1 VPETSPTLTTTSYAV
16 LGHLALQPWTMYDLA
31 RQMQRNVHF
40 YFPRVESQIYA
51 EPKRLVA
58 AGLAAAAT
66 EMTGKR
72 ARTIYSITSAGRAAL
87 AAWLASPLSKGP
99 LLEFEAILR
108 AMLAPFGTDADLAAT
123 LRQTRQE
130 IQSTL
135 LAVAARISD
144 EYRDGRAPFQHYAQY
159 RSVMHDFLLSFGQLV
174 DDWAERNLARIERWP
189 GMSEEERREE
199 GVRIFDSVRPKEKSR
214 LPDGSDSG

>member
-1 VPETSPTLTTTSYAV
+1 VADPAPTLTTTSYAV

-58 AGLAAAAT
+58 AGLAEAAI

-72 ARTIYSITSAGRAAL
+72 SRTIYSITPQGGDVL
-87 AAWLASPLSKGP
+87 AAWLATPPSKGP
-99 LLEFEAILR
+99 LLEFEAVLR

-123 LRQTRQE
+123 LRQTRE
-130 IQSTL
+130 DIQATL
-135 LAVAARISD
+135 LSVATRISD
-144 EYRDGRAPFQHYAQY
+144 EYRDGRAPFQRYAQY
-159 RSVMHDFLLSFGQLV
+159 RSIMHDFLLNFGQLV
-174 DDWAERNLARIERWP
+174 DDWAERNLERIARWP
-189 GMSEEERREE
+189 QMTEEERREE
-199 GVRIFDSVRPKEKSR
+199 GVRIFDSMRPKEKSR
-214 LPDGSDSG
+214 LPPPGDSG